1 MSIETSKKYKNLSS
15 SHQPKSPVIKN
26 ALFAFLSGGFLCFVG
41 QWLAFLFMRFGL
53 SDENSYL
60 AVTVFYIILASL
72 LTALGVFDKVARF
85 AGAGTLVPV
94 TGFSN
99 SVTSSAIDSRSEGFI
114 SGVGSKIFTVAG
126 PVILFST
133 VAGTVYGLIYYIVGL
148 FI

>member
-1 MSIETSKKYKNLSS
+1 MGVETSKKYKNLSS

-26 ALFAFLSGGFLCFVG
+26 CLFAFLSGGFLCFAG
-41 QWLAFLFMRFGL
+41 QWICFLFMRLGL
-53 SDENSYL
+53 SEENSYL
-60 AVTVFYIILASL
+60 AVTLCYIVVASV
-72 LTALGVFDKVARF
+72 LTALGVFDKIARF

-133 VAGTVYGLIYYIVGL
+133 IAGTVYGLIYYIVGL

>member
-1 MSIETSKKYKNLSS
+1 MDASTKEGKLALIKKFSPPSRVLKNSILAAFTGGVICMLGELLGGVYLSFTNDPKLSS
-15 SHQPKSPVIKN
+15 SLVSIT
-26 ALFAFLSGGFLCFVG
+26 L
-41 QWLAFLFMRFGL
+41 
-53 SDENSYL
+53 
-60 AVTVFYIILASL
+60 IIAASI